1 MYNNIPHLHVQNLLP
16 SKVFPKQDF
25 NIDTIVR
32 EESVDLAFLVSW
44 FLRPYHNMDSSSAIA
59 KKNQWNK
66 GLNDAASTSVH
77 IAKEVCVLN
86 SSRAG
91 NGDVMNFCWK
101 STVLGF
107 LECTAMIQSLRWFLW
122 LTPSSLWPS
131 QCIAFV
137 CRKRGPP
144 DCLRCVKG
152 TLWAAWTRKLLS
164 VWSSNF
170 SYFILSTWA
179 TEFVMVGFGVLGNLP
194 NSPLAEWCW
203 LIYLEQRNIMEP
215 QTFPRNYVPFGEL
228 QTGPKIGQQQHPC
241 FCPTNLLWNSC
252 WDFRPSCREA
262 WEVPTK
268 VSSHTKKYLKLACYV
283 STHSVFTW
291 IYRWFCYEPQGSQA
305 KQKI

>member
-107 LECTAMIQSLRWFLW
+107 LECTAMIQSLRWFL
-122 LTPSSLWPS
+122 
-131 QCIAFV
+131 
-137 CRKRGPP
+137 
-144 DCLRCVKG
+144 
-152 TLWAAWTRKLLS
+152 
-164 VWSSNF
+164 
-170 SYFILSTWA
+170 
-179 TEFVMVGFGVLGNLP
+179 
-194 NSPLAEWCW
+194 
-203 LIYLEQRNIMEP
+203 
-215 QTFPRNYVPFGEL
+215 
-228 QTGPKIGQQQHPC
+228 
-241 FCPTNLLWNSC
+241 
-252 WDFRPSCREA
+252 
-262 WEVPTK
+262 
-268 VSSHTKKYLKLACYV
+268 
-283 STHSVFTW
+283 
-291 IYRWFCYEPQGSQA
+291 
-305 KQKI
+305 